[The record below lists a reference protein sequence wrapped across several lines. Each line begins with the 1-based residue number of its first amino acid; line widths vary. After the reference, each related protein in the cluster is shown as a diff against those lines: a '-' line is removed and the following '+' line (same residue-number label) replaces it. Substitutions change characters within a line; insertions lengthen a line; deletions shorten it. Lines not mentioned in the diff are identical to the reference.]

1 MVPGEVC
8 PAPSSLSKELLP
20 SQGTPIPPPY
30 ILIRSPCPASSPPY
44 HSLPGSSS
52 SPFSRI
58 FSWVLPSPCLCL
70 ALGTLGWSLLCP
82 TKFLFLESPG
92 ARVLLPCAGNEAQ
105 SLKVFTYPPPGLLW
119 GLRRLDPS
127 RDYKAHSLGLLGG
140 SDGTGDRY
148 LWGKWF
154 ISLASL
160 STISALY
167 SLPHCMQ
174 PCTCFPWPGVT
185 EA

>member
-1 MVPGEVC
+1 MRFALPL
-8 PAPSSLSKELLP
+8 PASAKN
-20 SQGTPIPPPY
+20 
-30 ILIRSPCPASSPPY
+30 SSPPRAPLF
-44 HSLPGSSS
+44 LPPTSSFVH
-52 SPFSRI
+52 PA
-58 FSWVLPSPCLCL
+58 LL
-70 ALGTLGWSLLCP
+70 ALPPTTPSLAPAHLLSPESSAGRSLLHACAWP
-82 TKFLFLESPG
+82 WALLAGHSCVPLSSFFWKAQG
-92 ARVLLPCAGNEAQ
+92 LLPRAGNEAQ

-127 RDYKAHSLGLLGG
+127 RDYKAHSVGLRGG

-174 PCTCFPWPGVT
+174 PCTCFPWSGVT

>member
-1 MVPGEVC
+1 MRFALRF
-8 PAPSSLSKELLP
+8 PASAKN
-20 SQGTPIPPPY
+20 
-30 ILIRSPCPASSPPY
+30 SSPPRAPLF
-44 HSLPGSSS
+44 LPPTSSFVH
-52 SPFSRI
+52 PA
-58 FSWVLPSPCLCL
+58 LL
-70 ALGTLGWSLLCP
+70 ALPPTTPSLAPAHLLSPESSAGRSLLHACAWPWGNLGWSLLCP

-92 ARVLLPCAGNEAQ
+92 ARVLLPRAGNEAQ
-105 SLKVFTYPPPGLLW
+105 SLRVLTYPPPGLLW
-119 GLRRLDPS
+119 GLRCLDPS

-154 ISLASL
+154 IPLASL
-160 STISALY
+160 STISALH